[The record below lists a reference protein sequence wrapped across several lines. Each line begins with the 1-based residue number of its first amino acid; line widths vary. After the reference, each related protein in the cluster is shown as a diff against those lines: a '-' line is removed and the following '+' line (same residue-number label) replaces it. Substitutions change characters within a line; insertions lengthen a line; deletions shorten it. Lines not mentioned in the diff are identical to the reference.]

1 MNCCDA
7 FGKCTQ
13 GENCAARCT
22 QDCNQGRNCTCAPK
36 VQRMS
41 DGQMGWLY
49 FWMLMLALLI
59 VVLFRYNTQP
69 KPLTA
74 QDHADKYCQALYGP
88 QTGAIWGEAMQC
100 QTVRGEVLPA
110 RKP

>member
-1 MNCCDA
+1 MNCCDD

-36 VQRMS
+36 IQRMS
-41 DGQMGWLY
+41 DGQMGVLY
-49 FWMLMLALLI
+49 FVMGILFLGVFVALEELL
-59 VVLFRYNTQP
+59 V
-69 KPLTA
+69 KPTNA

>member
-1 MNCCDA
+1 
-7 FGKCTQ
+7 
-13 GENCAARCT
+13 
-22 QDCNQGRNCTCAPK
+22 
-36 VQRMS
+36 MS